1 MPQRYPTLSI
11 GVLRQDK
18 VCCFLIF
25 IHSHPHIATA
35 FIEHSWPFYA
45 KLKDIVAN
53 VEVPM
58 PISRPPRQP
67 KPDISKLPARFT
79 QQLTGA
85 LNGYDANTSND
96 FDTIDDAL
104 DPALTGVSLTEPS
117 QSEVLAVTSW
127 ANQLLNQESQRRQA
141 GASGSG
147 MGRFP
152 LAGMD
157 DAEALKV
164 LREKEKWELEKLQ
177 IRQKLEL
184 EKEQM
189 KIKDKNA
196 ERDTHIQSILV
207 FRDLLKDGLTKNQA
221 GKIVFREHWAE
232 IQQQVS
238 RRNVFI
244 VGGC

>member
-1 MPQRYPTLSI
+1 
-11 GVLRQDK
+11 
-18 VCCFLIF
+18 
-25 IHSHPHIATA
+25 
-35 FIEHSWPFYA
+35 
-45 KLKDIVAN
+45 
-53 VEVPM
+53 M

-67 KPDISKLPARFT
+67 KPDVSKLPARFPH
-79 QQLTGA
+79 Q
-85 LNGYDANTSND
+85 LNGVLSAYDASTSND
-96 FDTIDDAL
+96 FDAIDDAL
-104 DPALTGVSLTEPS
+104 DPALTGVSMTEPS

-141 GASGSG
+141 GGTSGTG
-147 MGRFP
+147 LAKFP
-152 LAGMD
+152 LLGMD
-157 DAEALKV
+157 DAESLKV

-221 GKIVFREHWAE
+221 GKIVFRQHWAE
-232 IQQQVS
+232 IQQQVGFPRVS
-238 RRNVFI
+238 RK
-244 VGGC
+244 GEC

>member
-1 MPQRYPTLSI
+1 MRYLHNTRAD
-11 GVLRQDK
+11 V
-18 VCCFLIF
+18 
-25 IHSHPHIATA
+25 ATA

-67 KPDISKLPARFT
+67 KPDLTKLPPRFT
-79 QQLTGA
+79 QQLAGG
-85 LNGYDANTSND
+85 LGGFDNNTSGD
-96 FDTIDDAL
+96 YDSIDDAL
-104 DPALTGVSLTEPS
+104 DPALTGVPLTEPS

-141 GASGSG
+141 GGANGTSSGK
-147 MGRFP
+147 FT

-157 DAEALKV
+157 DAESLKV

-207 FRDLLKDGLTKNQA
+207 FQDLLKDGLTKNQA
-221 GKIVFREHWAE
+221 GKIVFRQQWAE
-232 IQQQVS
+232 IQQQV
-238 RRNVFI
+238 RRP
-244 VGGC
+244 GCLLMRSES